1 MELWRVH
8 RYCIVSSAFF
18 SQCSFGKWD
27 TCQGCAC
34 VDVLCVS
41 ALRQELS
48 TVVASMCLVKSA
60 DDKYRVGPYL
70 LKNCNEVL

>member
-1 MELWRVH
+1 MLF
-8 RYCIVSSAFF
+8 SA
-18 SQCSFGKWD
+18 SAVLESG
-27 TCQGCAC
+27 TPVRGCAC

-41 ALRQELS
+41 ASRQELS

-60 DDKYRVGPYL
+60 DYKYRVDPYL